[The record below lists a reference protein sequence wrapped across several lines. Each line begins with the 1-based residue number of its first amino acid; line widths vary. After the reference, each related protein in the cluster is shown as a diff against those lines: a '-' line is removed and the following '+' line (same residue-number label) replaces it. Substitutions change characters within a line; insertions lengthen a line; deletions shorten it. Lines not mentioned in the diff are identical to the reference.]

1 MIGRSVRQEAE
12 RANPAPGE
20 NRLTSLNRA
29 TNEKQATEQATARP
43 NEPKNEIHSYF
54 HSPENE
60 ICTEEHETNQERR
73 IDR

>member
-60 ICTEEHETNQERR
+60 KLYRGTRNKSRAKNR
-73 IDR
+73 